1 MKQLFIVNS
10 AKALKTGVAD
20 DLTVLDA
27 GQLGFFNLTPEAS
40 GANAGKKLFITT
52 APKANF
58 GIAIGKPNNS
68 QAFVIPEVDVNTLQ
82 VVEAA
87 HAAGVNFTATIT
99 IPTPVAG
106 KTYTLVLVKLGVGI
120 NGERNKWSESIYV
133 PVNSSM
139 TANQL
144 AAKFR
149 DAFQAKADAGSI
161 NITVS
166 GTNAAVTLTGS
177 NFEDWKLT
185 AGDDLFGTTVNNTY
199 AVPAVG
205 DKAYVEKLARECAAD
220 KGFINLD
227 LESQHLYPGYPEAVE
242 DTTYNVFTLRFAV
255 GRAAAA
261 QTDSRVYQIVH
272 IAVPSSNSSLDT
284 IKAVLGQPV
293 LVNQPAAAGGNS

>member
-40 GANAGKKLFITT
+40 GANAGKKLFINT

-68 QAFVIPEVDVNTLQ
+68 QAFDIPEVEVNTLQ
-82 VVEAA
+82 VVEAV

-133 PVNSSM
+133 PTGTSM

-161 NITVS
+161 DITVS
-166 GTNAAVTLTGS
+166 GTNAAVTLTGA
-177 NFEDWKLT
+177 NYEDWKLT
-185 AGDDLFGTTVNNTY
+185 AGDDLFGTTVTNTF

-220 KGFINLD
+220 KGFTNLD
-227 LESQHLYPGYPEAVE
+227 LESQHLYPGYPEPVE

-272 IAVPSSNSSLDT
+272 IAVPSDNASLDT

-293 LVNQPAAAGGNS
+293 LVNQPAAGGNS